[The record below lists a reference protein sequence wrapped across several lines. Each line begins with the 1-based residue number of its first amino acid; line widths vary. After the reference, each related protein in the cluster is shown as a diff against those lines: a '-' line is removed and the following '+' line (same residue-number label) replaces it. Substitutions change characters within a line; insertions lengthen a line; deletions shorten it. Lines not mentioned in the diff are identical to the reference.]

1 MARRLTLLTIT
12 VLITFIALLE
22 IASGD
27 APAPG
32 WMRPVVE
39 DGRASLYQN
48 IDVIGPGSPLIFT
61 HARCRA
67 DGAMLLFYANRWL
80 WVSPSYFVVDVPATW
95 ERQSEPRSFG
105 GGVLEAMT
113 IEYGND
119 LSEYFERA
127 GEVACPP
134 VRDAGDLAPAT

>member
-1 MARRLTLLTIT
+1 MARRLTLLAFAAL
-12 VLITFIALLE
+12 VVFIAIVE
-22 IASGD
+22 IAGGD
-27 APAPG
+27 ASAPE

-48 IDVIGPGSPLIFT
+48 LDMIDPGSPLIFT

-80 WVSPSYFVVDVPATW
+80 WVWPKYFVADVPATW
-95 ERQSEPRSFG
+95 ERQSPPRSFG

-113 IEYGND
+113 IEYGQD
-119 LSEYFERA
+119 LSEYFEGA

-134 VRDAGDLAPAT
+134 VRGAGDLAPGT

>member
-1 MARRLTLLTIT
+1 MARRLTLVALA
-12 VLITFIALLE
+12 VLVAFIAIVE

-27 APAPG
+27 ARAPE
-32 WMRPVVE
+32 WMRPLVE
-39 DGRASLYQN
+39 DGRASLHQN
-48 IDVIGPGSPLIFT
+48 IDVIAPGSPLIFT

-80 WVSPSYFVVDVPATW
+80 WVWPSHFVVDVPATW
-95 ERQSEPRSFG
+95 EGQSQPRSFG

-113 IEYGND
+113 IEYGQD
-119 LSEYFERA
+119 LSEYFEGA

-134 VRDAGDLAPAT
+134 VQAAGDLAPGT